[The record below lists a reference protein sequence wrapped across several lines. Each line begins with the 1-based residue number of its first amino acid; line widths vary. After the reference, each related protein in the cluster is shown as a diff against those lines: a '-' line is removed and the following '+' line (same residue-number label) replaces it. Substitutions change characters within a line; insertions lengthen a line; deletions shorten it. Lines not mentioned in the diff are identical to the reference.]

1 MDTLL
6 KIRNLTVQFQ
16 TDEGLLTAV
25 DQLDLDIHRGEVLG
39 LVGESGS
46 GKSVTAQSMLRLVPS
61 PPGNIAS
68 GSIHFGDVDLL
79 TLPINELRSF
89 RGSRIGMI
97 FQEPMTALSP
107 LHRIG
112 QQLVETLRL
121 HHDISKKEAVRT
133 STEWLERVGIP
144 DASQRMQSYP
154 YQLSGGMR
162 QRVMIA
168 MALMLKPEL
177 IVADEPTTALDVTI
191 QAQIFD
197 LMREMKEDNT
207 SVLLITH
214 DMGVIWEMCSRVAVM
229 YASEIVETAPIE
241 PLFRNPNHPY
251 TKALLNSIPS
261 LEDPRQRL
269 DTIPG
274 NVPSAL
280 AYPAGCHF
288 GGRCTHAAQRCTIE
302 HPPLYEQEVGASRC
316 FFSDPVTP
324 LQSKS
329 HD

>member
-6 KIRNLTVQFQ
+6 QIRNLTVQFQ

-25 DQLDLDIHRGEVLG
+25 DQLDLDIHKGEVLG

-46 GKSVTAQSMLRLVPS
+46 GKSVTAQSILRLVPS
-61 PPGNIAS
+61 PPGHIAS
-68 GSIHFGDVDLL
+68 GSIHFEDVDLL
-79 TLPINELRSF
+79 ALPIRDLRTY
-89 RGSRIGMI
+89 RGSRIGII

-107 LHRIG
+107 LHRVG

-121 HHDISKKEAVRT
+121 HHDISKAEAVQT
-133 STEWLERVGIP
+133 SIEWLDRVGIP
-144 DASQRMQSYP
+144 DASQRMRNYP

-168 MALMLKPEL
+168 MVLMLKPEL
-177 IVADEPTTALDVTI
+177 IIADEPTTALDVTI

-197 LMREMKEDNT
+197 LIREMKADST

-214 DMGVIWEMCSRVAVM
+214 DMGVIWEMCNRVAVM
-229 YASEIVETAPIE
+229 YASEIVEAAPVE
-241 PLFRNPNHPY
+241 PLFRSPRHPY

-261 LEDPRQRL
+261 IEKPDQRL
-269 DTIPG
+269 ETIPG

-280 AYPAGCHF
+280 DYPEGCHF
-288 GGRCTHAAQRCTIE
+288 RDRCAQAKQRCAAE
-302 HPPLYEQEVGASRC
+302 HPPLYEDESAASRC
-316 FFSDPVTP
+316 FLSDPQHP
-324 LQSKS
+324 LG
-329 HD
+329 DNANE